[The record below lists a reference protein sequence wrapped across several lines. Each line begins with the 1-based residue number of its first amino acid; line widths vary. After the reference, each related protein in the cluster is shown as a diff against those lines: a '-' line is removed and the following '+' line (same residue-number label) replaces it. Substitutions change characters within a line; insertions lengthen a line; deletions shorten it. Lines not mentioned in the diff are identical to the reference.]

1 MFDINKFAKTTNAK
15 NYRRLTD
22 GIHFEYDDIM
32 KTRRAECVFNSNFAD
47 CGCVKVEG
55 KDLVIT
61 DARPKTI
68 DSLKRLL
75 GIISRMYSSDPG
87 IEFVIKYLRDYGGF
101 DVDVDSINGWN
112 ENRNVPGEQIKTYI
126 LSTQTE
132 DGKTHHIYVQLY
144 ADMGVWRV
152 KEINAYLKD
161 SACEVKD
168 DLIQSSSKEALHKNI
183 KTEIE
188 SGKDPKQ
195 AVTIAYSVQRKND
208 SHAFKDDEDYKRWVN
223 SASLRGELIS
233 MIQQMKSDYEDCIK
247 ALDYYKSQKQ
257 KLNSQY
263 KGSSEKSSYL
273 KTLDDNIKY
282 TQKRIKNL
290 KDAGDY
296 ANKLLNTKFTTKFGD
311 KALLKDCN
319 CVKTLSIKVGD
330 ETYKIKYRDNAPQD
344 VANAL
349 SKIGFKL
356 IESGYTMISKSLE
369 QHYESV
375 VANKDI
381 HAFNHTMKTADN
393 IITRYGGSHTTF
405 NGGLRNDGKIAL
417 VVTYHDV
424 MRDSSIQKAYNKKV
438 NGKPVEAILKQ
449 IPKGFVVQSSD
460 PKDDRDFQSIDEA
473 KQYLSSKGYS
483 EI

>member
-1 MFDINKFAKTTNAK
+1 MLDINRFAKTTNAK

-22 GIHFEYDDIM
+22 GIHFEYDDVM

-47 CGCVKVEG
+47 CGCAAVEG

-61 DARPKTI
+61 DARPKTV

-75 GIISRMYSSDPG
+75 ATISKMYYSDPG

-152 KEINAYLKD
+152 KEINAYLTD

-168 DLIQSSSKEALHKNI
+168 DLIQSSSKEALQKNI

-195 AVTIAYSVQRKND
+195 AAAIAYSIKRKND
-208 SHAFKDDEDYKRWVN
+208 KNTLNGEEDYKRWVDSAN
-223 SASLRGELIS
+223 SRAQLIT
-233 MIQQMKSDYEDCIK
+233 IISDIK
-247 ALDYYKSQKQ
+247 RDYAESKTALDYYKSRREVLDK
-257 KLNSQY
+257 QY
-263 KGSSEKSSYL
+263 KGATEKPGYL
-273 KTLDDNIKY
+273 KDLNENIKY
-282 TQKRIKNL
+282 TEGRVKLL
-290 KDAGDY
+290 KVAGEY
-296 ANKLLNTKFTTKFGD
+296 ANKVLTDKFTNKFGD
-311 KALLKDCN
+311 TK
-319 CVKTLSIKVGD
+319 CVRQMTVKVGD
-330 ETYKIKYRDNAPQD
+330 TTYKIKYRDNAAQD

-356 IESGYTMISKSLE
+356 TESGYTMISKSLE
-369 QHYESV
+369 QHYESI
-375 VANKDI
+375 VANKDTN
-381 HAFNHTMKTADN
+381 AFRHTMQTVDTIVSK
-393 IITRYGGSHTTF
+393 YGGSNTTF
-405 NGGLRNDGKIAL
+405 NGGLRNDGKIML
-417 VVTYHDV
+417 VVTYHDIIKDAAV
-424 MRDSSIQKAYNKKV
+424 VLAFNKKV
-438 NGKPVEAILKQ
+438 KGKPVEAYLKQ
-449 IPKGFVVQSSD
+449 TARGYTVQSTEPTD
-460 PKDDRDFQSIDEA
+460 DKDFSSIDEA
-473 KQYLSSKGYS
+473 TQYLKGKGYTQ
-483 EI
+483 I

>member
-1 MFDINKFAKTTNAK
+1 MFDIKKFAKATNAK
-15 NYRRLTD
+15 TYRRLCD

-32 KTRRAECVFNSNFAD
+32 GSNRAKCVFNSNFSD
-47 CGCVKVEG
+47 CG
-55 KDLVIT
+55 
-61 DARPKTI
+61 
-68 DSLKRLL
+68 S
-75 GIISRMYSSDPG
+75 
-87 IEFVIKYLRDYGGF
+87 
-101 DVDVDSINGWN
+101 VD
-112 ENRNVPGEQIKTYI
+112 T
-126 LSTQTE
+126 
-132 DGKTHHIYVQLY
+132 DGKQLIVN
-144 ADMGVWRV
+144 D
-152 KEINAYLKD
+152 E
-161 SACEVKD
+161 
-168 DLIQSSSKEALHKNI
+168 LIQSSSKKALQENI

-195 AVTIAYSVQRKND
+195 AAAIAYSVQRKND
-208 SHAFKDDEDYKRWVN
+208 SQVFKDDEDYKRWVN

-233 MIQQMKSDYEDCIK
+233 MIQQIKSDYEDSK
-247 ALDYYKSQKQ
+247 KSLDYYKSQRE

-263 KGSSEKSSYL
+263 KGASEKSGYL
-273 KTLDDNIKY
+273 KTLDSNIKY
-282 TQKRIKNL
+282 TQKRIKDL

-296 ANKLLNTKFTTKFGD
+296 ANKLLNTKFTSKFGD
-311 KALLKDCN
+311 KAVLKDCK
-319 CVKTLSIKVGD
+319 CAKTMTVKISDGK
-330 ETYKIKYRDNAPQD
+330 YKIKYRDNAPQD

-356 IESGYTMISKSLE
+356 TESGYTMISKSLE

-381 HAFNHTMKTADN
+381 NAFRHTMQTADN
-393 IITRYGGSHTTF
+393 IITKYGGSHTTF
-405 NGGLRNDGKIAL
+405 NGGLRSDGKISL

-424 MRDSSIQKAYNKKV
+424 MRDSSIQKAYNKKL

-473 KQYLSSKGYS
+473 KQYLSSKGYN